1 MNFKKFLG
9 DFSDWLKYICFNF
22 FHNGYARSGAK
33 RSLLNVV
40 FGVAVGVVLICGGLT
55 VGYNASF
62 GTHYENADK
71 FRQFAYSALG
81 GEQLSFED
89 GKLCYDGDRIET
101 LSDKD
106 SPYRIN
112 GYELV
117 VDTRPAAETFD
128 DFTIICA
135 DGDGKEITYDEYA
148 ALPAKDRAGYK
159 LSLRYSGV
167 TLDTSAKQDV
177 YRAHL
182 DKASDRDGGEYK
194 SGIAEEYNFLKE
206 KEASGELSG
215 KKLHDAVYKLYA
227 KSYYPSFDKV
237 ESYASVPTVRS
248 YYISK
253 LSENKYGKYLVLFDE
268 YCLFSFYTE
277 NGIAVSFSGG
287 YAAAE
292 GAVAGEQGIDGIILG
307 AFDSNASANFLVFAS
322 DMVFSVLVFVLIAL
336 VASVAF
342 AGLSKKQGLEY
353 TTSTGIFN
361 LMGGFLPVSGIV
373 AFVFGAWL
381 PFSLSVRAAYLTVRL
396 IFLAVVFAR
405 FGVLLVMD
413 IINKKKEKRAVP
425 AAAAEAVADPF
436 AEEIDEK

>member
-1 MNFKKFLG
+1 M
-9 DFSDWLKYICFNF
+9 
-22 FHNGYARSGAK
+22 
-33 RSLLNVV
+33 
-40 FGVAVGVVLICGGLT
+40 
-55 VGYNASF
+55 
-62 GTHYENADK
+62 
-71 FRQFAYSALG
+71 
-81 GEQLSFED
+81 
-89 GKLCYDGDRIET
+89 
-101 LSDKD
+101 
-106 SPYRIN
+106 
-112 GYELV
+112 
-117 VDTRPAAETFD
+117 
-128 DFTIICA
+128 
-135 DGDGKEITYDEYA
+135 
-148 ALPAKDRAGYK
+148 
-159 LSLRYSGV
+159 
-167 TLDTSAKQDV
+167 
-177 YRAHL
+177 
-182 DKASDRDGGEYK
+182 
-194 SGIAEEYNFLKE
+194 
-206 KEASGELSG
+206 
-215 KKLHDAVYKLYA
+215 
-227 KSYYPSFDKV
+227 

-287 YAAAE
+287 YAAAD

-322 DMVFSVLVFVLIAL
+322 DMVFSVIVFVLIAL
-336 VASVAF
+336 VASFAL
-342 AGLSKKQGLEY
+342 AGLSKKRGLEY
-353 TTSTGIFN
+353 STSTGIFN

-436 AEEIDEK
+436 AEETDEK